1 MPSEFIEQTEKAREK
16 QRRLAL
22 REEKMEK
29 QRVEQEKRA
38 ERSLERAHV
47 SNLMCQHGIKF
58 SLIFEEIH
66 FATLE

>member
-47 SNLMCQHGIKF
+47 SNLMCQYGI
-58 SLIFEEIH
+58 
-66 FATLE
+66 

>member
-1 MPSEFIEQTEKAREK
+1 MPCEFIEQTEKAREK

-29 QRVEQEKRA
+29 QRIEQEKRA

-47 SNLMCQHGIKF
+47 SKLMSRMSHLIISHRQSIF
-58 SLIFEEIH
+58 SMG
-66 FATLE
+66 